1 MEYQRQQLLVEKQ
14 QFHQE
19 QLKLAEMR
27 ARASHVTAASP
38 AGSESAQPQVSAA
51 SGSPQPVQHVQPM
64 SNQPARVPTPGTTN
78 ILIFHYIIF
87 HIIFLYAFEFAQLEN
102 KIDFIIV

>member
-1 MEYQRQQLLVEKQ
+1 MEKQ

-38 AGSESAQPQVSAA
+38 SGSELAQVHAPQVSTA
-51 SGSPQPVQHVQPM
+51 SSSPQPVQPVP
-64 SNQPARVPTPGTTN
+64 NQPARVPTPGTQTSFTLC
-78 ILIFHYIIF
+78 IRLISSAIW
-87 HIIFLYAFEFAQLEN
+87 
-102 KIDFIIV
+102 K